1 MLGSGLVDTRK
12 IYVLG
17 GSHGGFLAT
26 HLISQYP
33 TTFLAAAVR
42 NPVVNIAANYLT
54 CDIPDWCLSETG
66 TGVRIGP
73 VNDGATSVPSPG
85 NEELLLQMFRASPV
99 AHIDRVQTPL
109 LLLLGKN
116 DVSGPK
122 WNVPCW
128 SYSGS
133 PICLLLLLLLF
144 LLLLLLLLLFLRCTT
159 GRNGC
164 RWANPCNTTM
174 DYEPKEW
181 NARCWSTT
189 CRMR

>member
-1 MLGSGLVDTRK
+1 VLGSGLVDTRK

-128 SYSGS
+128 SYSVS
-133 PICLLLLLLLF
+133 PMCLLLLCRCCCCCCCCFFGAPLAETGADGPIRAILLWITSQRSGMQDVN
-144 LLLLLLLLLFLRCTT
+144 LRHVACV
-159 GRNGC
+159 
-164 RWANPCNTTM
+164 
-174 DYEPKEW
+174 E
-181 NARCWSTT
+181 
-189 CRMR
+189 